1 MFKCFFLNTLSCYKI
16 WINKP
21 PANNDKITQ
30 LIAFADCIK
39 LNNCYQN
46 MAACLTSLSILPC
59 YYFTAMFLSLL
70 NNKTIITDSTW
81 GSTLLLPEERNI
93 INYGIASG
101 LKQITTSRVFMEKL
115 LVLYTLKNKRLVTD
129 TRNPKA
135 YQKTQE
141 LKSYIARYTRNKNT
155 ISNSYLCSMAREA
168 KIVTNDCLFEH
179 IFLYLGNGK
188 IVGAN
193 FPSKEFI
200 YDKTE
205 NVLKFTKSGMMQ
217 YSWNSDTYYLFAS
230 HISAR

>member
-21 PANNDKITQ
+21 PANNEKIKQ

-39 LNNCYQN
+39 QN
-46 MAACLTSLSILPC
+46 KCHQDMAKRLTELSILPC

-93 INYGIASG
+93 ANYGIASS
-101 LKQITTSRVFMEKL
+101 LEQITTLNVFRENL

-129 TRNPKA
+129 TRDSEA

-141 LKSYIARYTRNKNT
+141 LKSYIMQNKDT
-155 ISNSYLCSMAREA
+155 ISNSDLCRMAREA

-200 YDKTE
+200 YDETG
-205 NVLKFTKSGMMQ
+205 NVLKFTTSGMMQ
-217 YSWNSDTYYLFAS
+217 YSWDSSDTYYLFAS